1 MSEHNDTRPFVEP
14 SPPGKTTD
22 VGAQALEHRIRQQ
35 EILAELGV
43 FALRGASFEEL
54 LNETVRLTAK
64 GLDIDFC
71 KVLEHHPADHRF
83 LVRAG
88 TGWGDGVVGV
98 ATVGDDL
105 ESPAGYA
112 LRTRRPV
119 ISNHLEREARFRTP
133 EILQRFGIRRAMN
146 VILEGEGRPYG
157 VLEVDSRSE
166 EEFEKPDL
174 AFLQGAANLL
184 GMAIERDRHEQN
196 LTVALDR
203 HRLLL
208 KEMNHRVKNSLS
220 MVGSMLHLQAKQ
232 AADPALTVQLD
243 QAAHRVNAIAKAHA
257 YLYQGTDIEWM
268 DLGKFIESVCKD
280 LDTSLS
286 PCRIHAS
293 VDYGIEVAT
302 DDAISAALV
311 VNELIANAA
320 KYAYPDGQGG
330 DIWITILRQND
341 NGFSISVRDEGAG
354 LPKDFDPH
362 GPKGLGMRLVNAF
375 AEQSGGTLDIRPTKP
390 GAEFVVFAADR
401 RKRPL
406 TDP

>member
-1 MSEHNDTRPFVEP
+1 MSERNDRRPVVEP
-14 SPPGKTTD
+14 SLHGETTD
-22 VGAQALEHRIRQQ
+22 VTLRSLEQRIRQQ

-43 FALRGASFEEL
+43 FALRGASLDEL

-71 KVLEHHPADHRF
+71 KVLEHHPDKHRF

-98 ATVGDDL
+98 TTVGDDL

-119 ISNHLEREARFRTP
+119 ISNHLEREDRFRTP

-157 VLEVDSRSE
+157 VLEVDSRSDD
-166 EEFEKPDL
+166 EFEKPDL

-184 GMAIERDRHEQN
+184 GMAIERDRHERN
-196 LTVALDR
+196 LTAALER

-208 KEMNHRVKNSLS
+208 KEMNHRVKNSLA
-220 MVGSMLHLQAKQ
+220 MIGSMLHLQARQ
-232 AADPALTVQLD
+232 ADNQALTVQLD

-257 YLYQGTDIEWM
+257 YLYQGADIEWL

-280 LDTSLS
+280 FDTSLS
-286 PCRIHAS
+286 RCRIHAS
-293 VDYGIEVAT
+293 VDYGIEVPT

-320 KYAYPDGQGG
+320 KYAYPSGHG
-330 DIWITILRQND
+330 DIWVTIMRRD
-341 NGFSISVRDEGAG
+341 EVAFSISVRDDGAG
-354 LPKDFDPH
+354 LPDGFDPH
-362 GPKGLGMRLVNAF
+362 GTTGLGMRLVNAF
-375 AEQSGGTLDIRPTKP
+375 AEQSGGTLEWRAAKP
-390 GAEFVVFAADR
+390 GTEFIVFAASRHR
-401 RKRPL
+401 RP
-406 TDP
+406 PA